1 MKDLNQRL
9 KKLEIA
15 NKSKLKFNEIETF
28 YYKDG
33 HIEYVNELDALH
45 KVVMEYEEIDHIE
58 PSYPLLNAFLGGN
71 KE

>member
-1 MKDLNQRL
+1 MKELNQRL
-9 KKLEIA
+9 KKLENNQKI
-15 NKSKLKFNEIETF
+15 KLKFNGIETF

-71 KE
+71 K

>member
-9 KKLEIA
+9 KKLETA
-15 NKSKLKFNEIETF
+15 NKNKLKFNEIETF

-45 KVVMEYEEIDHIE
+45 KVVMEYGQK
-58 PSYPLLNAFLGGN
+58 FV
-71 KE
+71 